1 MNDSSTESGAVESER
16 PPHLALA
23 ERLLR
28 RHAEPLGVIDVRRP
42 QQLHERT
49 AGWVARR
56 FALLDHWR
64 TRYGGDEQAP
74 FANGEM
80 VFTAPAQP
88 LREGGV
94 VPQAAERARAVE
106 PPFAPK
112 DSEHGP
118 LMRISRRPPALAR
131 AADPANMSDAPG
143 DRGEV
148 ERARPSRSTGAAS
161 SAGEMAI
168 TTNISHSSR
177 PLTLSRRIDDQVGMA
192 AENSA
197 GELLRSSPPER
208 VTESQAEQG
217 MSRQS
222 GSPLTET
229 RVGDRVAAPV
239 SAVQPALARSH
250 ELSPFG
256 IARSETQ
263 IWRMPAASVT
273 AGMRASSLAPAVGT
287 EDQVYVAAPEKQK
300 ARQGEAVLPLAPA
313 PPTIQRQAG
322 GDEGGVQP
330 PAGKTARAAER
341 QPLAVTAEIPAAAS
355 QAPPHLIWRKSAAG
369 GLASGGVAPGGT
381 SFPAPPL
388 PLKIEATS
396 AGAPTL
402 ARKISGDSTTEPGSM
417 TSLAPPL
424 TLESSAPARGL
435 DVAQLAEQ
443 VGRLLSRRLAVER
456 ERRGMK

>member
-1 MNDSSTESGAVESER
+1 MNDYSTQSDAVESER
-16 PPHLALA
+16 PPNLALA

-28 RHAEPLGVIDVRRP
+28 RHAEPVGVIDVRRP
-42 QQLHERT
+42 QQLHART

-74 FANGEM
+74 SANGEM

-94 VPQAAERARAVE
+94 VPQAAMRARAVE
-106 PPFAPK
+106 PPVAPK
-112 DSEHGP
+112 ESVHGP
-118 LMRISRRPPALAR
+118 LMRVSRRPPA
-131 AADPANMSDAPG
+131 ADQANISDAPG

-148 ERARPSRSTGAAS
+148 ERARPSRSTGPAS
-161 SAGEMAI
+161 GAGEMAI
-168 TTNISHSSR
+168 TTNISHSSQ
-177 PLTLSRRIDDQVGMA
+177 PLILSRRIDDQVGMA

-197 GELLRSSPPER
+197 GELLRPSPPEL
-208 VTESQAEQG
+208 VTESQARAQAEQG

-222 GSPLTET
+222 DSPLTET
-229 RVGDRVAAPV
+229 NVGDRVAAPV
-239 SAVQPALARSH
+239 SAAQPTLARSH

-263 IWRMPAASVT
+263 IWRAPASSVG
-273 AGMRASSLAPAVGT
+273 AGMRANSPAPAAANEGLVS
-287 EDQVYVAAPEKQK
+287 VSAAPEKQR
-300 ARQGEAVLPLAPA
+300 ATPGGAVLTLAPGQ
-313 PPTIQRQAG
+313 PSIQRRAGVEEG
-322 GDEGGVQP
+322 GDQS
-330 PAGKTARAAER
+330 PAWQTARAAER
-341 QPLAVTAEIPAAAS
+341 QPRAVTAEIPAAPS
-355 QAPPHLIWRKSAAG
+355 LAPPHLVWRKSATG
-369 GLASGGVAPGGT
+369 GAASDGVTPGRT

-388 PLKIEATS
+388 PLKIEAAP

-402 ARKISGDSTTEPGSM
+402 ARAISGAESGSLA
-417 TSLAPPL
+417 SLAPPM
-424 TLESSAPARGL
+424 TPESSAPAREI
-435 DVAQLAEQ
+435 DVAHLAEQ